1 MKSKIAFILT
11 MSLILALF
19 IATVVLSI
27 LGLQSIGMYL
37 LIPLVILL
45 PLAVVF
51 KKIID
56 DKE

>member
-27 LGLQSIGMYL
+27 LGLQTIGMYL

>member
-1 MKSKIAFILT
+1 MKSKIAFIIT

-19 IATVVLSI
+19 ITTVVLSI